1 MINEARYIQSYAKI
15 IGVKEEAAISYAQKK
30 GTLAL
35 INNASGLLTTKT
47 QREKHKAFV
56 DLYRMSSEL
65 HHENPVLSS
74 PEAVTSFMQSVMEHI
89 HDKEAMMAVFLDTK
103 NRVIDYEEVSLG
115 TINSSIVHPREIF
128 RGAVI
133 NKANAIIL
141 CHNHPSGNL
150 TPSGEDKTITLRLKE
165 AGKLMGIEVLD
176 HVIISGIEKD
186 RYYSFKES
194 GVLEETIRYGKK
206 IQKETDKENK
216 SALSVSSSIK
226 ETGTNYEVTDA
237 PFEAF
242 ITNLGKYNEG
252 ELVGEWVAFPTD
264 RETLQEVFKRIGI
277 GSENELGTVY
287 EEIFISDYDCRIG
300 NLYNVL
306 GEYESLN
313 ELNYLASKIEELSES
328 EKEHFEAA
336 MEISDYAGSVKDLIN
351 LTENLDRYEVYPRI
365 EDYDDLGRMYIDEYG
380 ILEVPDH
387 LKNYFDYAA
396 YGRDVAM
403 DEGGSFTSYGYI
415 RDNYDT
421 FREFYHGNRQDI
433 PEEYLITGNIEE
445 PEPEKSDT
453 LTVLMVEPGKEAYV
467 TEIKSDISS
476 LQAQVGGLIESVYAF
491 HDPVVLVCNDEGK
504 INGMDLN
511 RALYDETGN
520 LYDIIGGPFFIA
532 GLSEDGFTSLSTE
545 LCNKYQERF
554 KTPEIFANIGGEIVA
569 IPVTAS
575 IKEKKENYLRA
586 AELSQEQNYNMID
599 GQLNNIAP
607 KKTHEKPSSVLA
619 RLKENEAMIQ
629 KNAAEKKQDISK
641 IKKLIEPERS

>member
-1 MINEARYIQSYAKI
+1 
-15 IGVKEEAAISYAQKK
+15 
-30 GTLAL
+30 
-35 INNASGLLTTKT
+35 
-47 QREKHKAFV
+47 
-56 DLYRMSSEL
+56 
-65 HHENPVLSS
+65 
-74 PEAVTSFMQSVMEHI
+74 
-89 HDKEAMMAVFLDTK
+89 
-103 NRVIDYEEVSLG
+103 
-115 TINSSIVHPREIF
+115 
-128 RGAVI
+128 
-133 NKANAIIL
+133 
-141 CHNHPSGNL
+141 
-150 TPSGEDKTITLRLKE
+150 
-165 AGKLMGIEVLD
+165 
-176 HVIISGIEKD
+176 
-186 RYYSFKES
+186 
-194 GVLEETIRYGKK
+194 
-206 IQKETDKENK
+206 
-216 SALSVSSSIK
+216 
-226 ETGTNYEVTDA
+226 
-237 PFEAF
+237 
-242 ITNLGKYNEG
+242 
-252 ELVGEWVAFPTD
+252 
-264 RETLQEVFKRIGI
+264 
-277 GSENELGTVY
+277 
-287 EEIFISDYDCRIG
+287 
-300 NLYNVL
+300 
-306 GEYESLN
+306 
-313 ELNYLASKIEELSES
+313 
-328 EKEHFEAA
+328 

-351 LTENLDRYEVYPRI
+351 LTENLDRYEVYPGI

-415 RDNYDT
+415 RDNYGT
-421 FREFYHGNRQDI
+421 FREFYHGNREDI
-433 PEEYLITGNIEE
+433 PEEYLITGSIE
-445 PEPEKSDT
+445 EPEKSDT

-476 LQAQVGGLIESVYAF
+476 LQAQVGGLIESVYVF

-504 INGMDLN
+504 INGMELN
-511 RALYDETGN
+511 RTLYDENGN

-554 KTPEIFANIGGEIVA
+554 KAPEIFVNIGGEIVA

-575 IKEKKENYLRA
+575 IQEKKENYLRA